1 MKAVDNAKIAEL
13 LKEAA
18 ASPRRRTHF
27 NLHESTDDPT
37 NRLLVVCQ
45 PDTVIAPHRHMTKWE
60 LFTILE
66 GKIAAYTYGAE
77 WLQQV
82 RMYIIE
88 NMRVVQEYIEAH
100 IPGIKVYP
108 TQASFL
114 MWLDCREMGLSQ
126 PELVSLFQDKA
137 GLALNDGS
145 IFGPGGEGHMRLN
158 VGCPRS
164 ILLDAM
170 QRLAEAVKQK

>member
-1 MKAVDNAKIAEL
+1 MAPSKTFNIAGIVSSYAIIPNAKLRKQFFEDYL
-13 LKEAA
+13 EAGE
-18 ASPRRRTHF
+18 F
-27 NLHESTDDPT
+27 N
-37 NRLLVVCQ
+37 
-45 PDTVIAPHRHMTKWE
+45 AG
-60 LFTILE
+60 TIFAYE
-66 GKIAAYTYGAE
+66 ATIAAYTYGAE

-126 PELVSLFQDKA
+126 TELVSLFQDKA